1 VANESFAIVERAHEA
16 LNSGDIDTLVGLCD
30 QDFRLDMS
38 DRIFNPAVYRGHDGI
53 RQFYA
58 EVRDVWDVYVWVPE
72 QLVEAGSDV
81 VALLRTSGRGR
92 ESGAEVE
99 RDTAMVWS
107 VRGGRLMALRFY
119 RNREEALKHRG
130 SRA

>member
-1 VANESFAIVERAHEA
+1 MTAVSTESFAIVERAHDA

-30 QDFRLDMS
+30 KNFRLDMS

-53 RQFYA
+53 RRFYA

-72 QLVEAGSDV
+72 QLVEAGADV

-92 ESGAEVE
+92 RRGAEVE
-99 RDTAMVWS
+99 RETAMVWS
-107 VRGGRLMALRFY
+107 VPEGRLTPPRL
-119 RNREEALKHRG
+119 
-130 SRA
+130 